1 MRSWF
6 ASALA
11 LTASAGALVAA
22 QEAARI
28 NEAWGQQPQ
37 QPPAPG
43 QPAQPPQQPAP
54 QQTPQVISRIL
65 VEGNQRIEARTVLSY
80 LLVKPGDAFDQER
93 IGLSV
98 RALGATGLFADI
110 QIEARGNDLIVRIL
124 ENPIINRIMFE
135 GNNAVTTEKL
145 QEETE
150 AEPRQTFTLSRVE
163 QDVQRIL
170 EVYRRAGRFAATV
183 TPQYK
188 VLEQNRADLI
198 FSIDEGPSTGVK
210 SINFIGNEAY
220 ADDRLRREITT
231 RQSRWWRFFEQ
242 ADNYNPGQV
251 EYDRSQL
258 TEFYTNEGY
267 ADFRVISSVAELTP
281 DRRDFYLTFTVDE
294 GQKYTFGDLAVETQL
309 EKLSGERLAAVL
321 GIKKGDQ
328 FRAKSIQDAID
339 TLTFAAGIAGYANVQ
354 IRPRETRDP
363 VNHTIGITFQVD
375 EGARV
380 YIERIDIQGNTQTL
394 DRVIRRE
401 IRVAEGDQ
409 YNPVQ
414 LDNAKNRIR
423 ALGFFKSDSV
433 SVEDEPGSTADRA
446 VVKVKVEEEATGELA
461 FSAGFSSQDAFLFS
475 VSAQQRNFRGRGQYL
490 SARIQTTSRQQDIEF
505 RFTEPKFQDR
515 NMALGFDLFL
525 TQSDFYDIAGFE
537 NSIIGVGGRLLFP
550 LSDLDQIG
558 LRYNL
563 RSDDLQLDIAPA
575 GQAPAL
581 GQTTCDGTA
590 FFQSSLCDQ
599 QGGQLTSSFGYTLTM
614 NRANDY
620 IEPTRGYELNFSQD
634 IAGLGGDVNYLRN
647 ELRGAM
653 YHGFAPGWT
662 LSARMEAGYIDSWGD
677 EGIRVNNR
685 FFKGGNSF
693 RGFDVAGLGPR
704 EVRYY
709 YENSSDCR
717 TLADTSACAVKPL
730 ALDPGVAPP
739 EFTYARLNNDGTQAT
754 NDAGQLIYDQ
764 AARDE
769 AGNLLPMKVQG
780 FNALGGKAYAIGSL
794 ELSFP
799 IPYAPEELGI
809 DGALFTE
816 FGTVGL
822 LDDQD
827 KNRSADNPSTFTS
840 YRVDDS
846 ASLRASAGVSIFWKS
861 PFGPIRFDF
870 SKILSKEEYDRTES
884 FRFSTNTRF

>member
-6 ASALA
+6 ACALA
-11 LTASAGALVAA
+11 LTASAGALIAA
-22 QEAARI
+22 QDLSPAGR
-28 NEAWGQQPQ
+28 AWAQQPQ
-37 QPPAPG
+37 QP
-43 QPAQPPQQPAP
+43 QI
-54 QQTPQVISRIL
+54 ISRII
-65 VEGNQRIEARTVLSY
+65 VEGNQRIESRTVLSY
-80 LLVKPGDAFDQER
+80 LLVKPGDAFDEER

-110 QIEARGNDLIVRIL
+110 QMETRGNDLVVRVL
-124 ENPIINRIMFE
+124 ENPIINRIIFE
-135 GNNAVTTEKL
+135 GNNAVTTERL
-145 QEETE
+145 EEETE

-188 VLEQNRADLI
+188 VLPQNRADLI
-198 FSIDEGPSTGVK
+198 FSIDEGPTTGVR
-210 SINFIGNEAY
+210 SINFIGNKAF

-231 RQSRWWRFFEQ
+231 RQSRWWRFFEK

-294 GQKYTFGDLAVETQL
+294 GEKYTFGDLNVETQL
-309 EKLSGERLAAVL
+309 EKLSGERLALIL

-339 TLTFAAGIAGYANVQ
+339 TLTFAAGIAGYANVS
-354 IRPRETRDP
+354 IRPVEHRDP
-363 VNHTIGITFQVD
+363 VNHTVGLTFKVD

-414 LDNAKNRIR
+414 LDNAKSRIR
-423 ALGFFKSDSV
+423 ALGFFNPEKV
-433 SVEDEPGSTADRA
+433 EVEDEAGSTPDRT
-446 VVKVKVEEEATGELA
+446 VVKVKVEEQATGELA
-461 FSAGFSSQDAFLFS
+461 FSAGFSSADAFLFS

-490 SARIQTTSRQQDIEF
+490 SARIQTTSRQQDLEF

-515 NMALGFDLFL
+515 NLAVGVDLFA
-525 TQSDFYDIAGFE
+525 TQSDFFREAGFK
-537 NSIIGVGGRLLFP
+537 NSILGAGGRLLFP
-550 LSDLDQIG
+550 LSDADQIG

-563 RSDDLQLDIAPA
+563 RSDDLQLDNDPNSVTYTNCA
-575 GQAPAL
+575 
-581 GQTTCDGTA
+581 TTA
-590 FFQSSLCDQ
+590 FFRSSLCDQ
-599 QGGQLTSSFGYTLTM
+599 QGGRLTSSFGYTLTM
-614 NRANDY
+614 NRTNDY
-620 IEPTRGYELNFSQD
+620 LRPTRGFEINFSQD

-647 ELRGAM
+647 EFRGAV
-653 YHGFAPGWT
+653 YHGIAPGWT
-662 LSARMEAGYIDSWGD
+662 LSGRLEAGYIDSWGD
-677 EGIRVNNR
+677 EGIRINNR

-704 EVRYY
+704 EVRYF
-709 YENSSDCR
+709 YENSTSCSD
-717 TLADTSACAVKPL
+717 LSSTSTCEVKPL
-730 ALDPGVAPP
+730 TLGVGVTPP
-739 EFTYARLNNDGTQAT
+739 AFTIPRLNSDGTQVVT
-754 NDAGQLIYDQ
+754 EDGLLVYDQ
-764 AARDE
+764 AAHD
-769 AGNLLPMKVQG
+769 ADGNLLPAQVQR

-799 IPYAPEELGI
+799 IPYAPEEFGI
-809 DGALFTE
+809 DGAFFAE
-816 FGTVGL
+816 VGTVGL
-822 LDDQD
+822 LDEADR
-827 KNRSADNPSTFTS
+827 NRRADNTFETFL
-840 YRVDDS
+840 VDDS
-846 ASLRASAGVSIFWKS
+846 ASLRASAGVSIFWDS

-870 SKILSKEEYDRTES
+870 SQILAKEEYDRTES

>member
-1 MRSWF
+1 MI
-6 ASALA
+6 
-11 LTASAGALVAA
+11 AA
-22 QEAARI
+22 QDVSAAGQ
-28 NEAWGQQPQ
+28 AWAQQPQ
-37 QPPAPG
+37 
-43 QPAQPPQQPAP
+43 PPQIIA
-54 QQTPQVISRIL
+54 RIL

-80 LLVKPGDAFDQER
+80 LLVKPGDPFDEER

-110 QIEARGNDLIVRIL
+110 QMETRGNDLVVRVL
-124 ENPIINRIMFE
+124 ENPIINRIIFE
-135 GNNAVTTEKL
+135 GNNAVTTDRLE
-145 QEETE
+145 EETE

-188 VLEQNRADLI
+188 VLPQNRADLI
-198 FSIDEGPSTGVK
+198 FSIDEGPTTGVR
-210 SINFIGNEAY
+210 SINFIGNKAFP
-220 ADDRLRREITT
+220 DDRLRREITT
-231 RQSRWWRFFEQ
+231 RQSRWWRFFEK

-281 DRRDFYLTFTVDE
+281 DRRDFYLAFTVDE
-294 GQKYTFGDLAVETQL
+294 GEKYTFGDLSVETEL
-309 EKLSGERLAAVL
+309 EKLSGERLALIL
-321 GIKKGDQ
+321 GVKKGDQ

-354 IRPRETRDP
+354 IRPVEKRDP
-363 VNHTIGITFQVD
+363 VNHTIGITFKVD

-380 YIERIDIQGNTQTL
+380 YIERIDIVGNTQTL

-414 LDNAKNRIR
+414 LDNAKSRIR
-423 ALGFFKSDSV
+423 ALGFFNPEK
-433 SVEDEPGSTADRA
+433 VEVTDEAGSMPDRT
-446 VVKVKVEEEATGELA
+446 VIKVKVEEEATGELA
-461 FSAGFSSQDAFLFS
+461 FSAGFSSADAFLFS

-490 SARIQTTSRQQDIEF
+490 SARIQTTARQQDLEF

-515 NMALGFDLFL
+515 NLAVGLDLFA
-525 TQSDFYDIAGFE
+525 TQSDFFEEAGFQ

-550 LSDLDQIG
+550 LSDTDQIG

-563 RSDDLQLDIAPA
+563 RSDNLQIDNDPNSF
-575 GQAPAL
+575 
-581 GQTTCDGTA
+581 TYTNCDTGA
-590 FFQSSLCDQ
+590 FFRSSLCDQ
-599 QGGQLTSSFGYTLTM
+599 QGDRLTSSVGYTLSM
-614 NRANDY
+614 NRTNDY
-620 IEPTRGYELNFSQD
+620 LEPTRGFDINFSQD
-634 IAGLGGDVNYLRN
+634 VAGLGGDVNYLRT
-647 ELRGAM
+647 ELRGSI
-653 YHGFAPGWT
+653 YQGIVPGWT
-662 LSARMEAGYIDSWGD
+662 LSGHLEAGYIDSWGD
-677 EGIRVNNR
+677 EGIRINNR

-704 EVRYY
+704 EVRYF
-709 YENSSDCR
+709 YENSLSSCQDLTTIASC
-717 TLADTSACAVKPL
+717 TIKPV

-739 EFTYARLNNDGTQAT
+739 AFSAPRLNTDGTQAV
-754 NDAGQLIYDQ
+754 NENGQLYFDV
-764 AARDE
+764 AATDSS
-769 AGNLLPMKVQG
+769 GNLLPPKIQT

-799 IPYAPEELGI
+799 IPYAPEEFGI
-809 DGALFTE
+809 DGAFFAE
-816 FGTVGL
+816 VGTLGL
-822 LDDQD
+822 LDEED
-827 KNRSADNPSTFTS
+827 KNRRASTLFETLL
-840 YRVDDS
+840 VDDS
-846 ASLRASAGVSIFWKS
+846 ASLRASAGVSIFWDS

-870 SKILSKEEYDRTES
+870 SQILAKEEYDRTES

>member
-11 LTASAGALVAA
+11 LTASASALVAA
-22 QEAARI
+22 QEAAKL

-37 QPPAPG
+37 QPPVGA
-43 QPAQPPQQPAP
+43 PQQPPVAAP
-54 QQTPQVISRIL
+54 QQQAPQIISRIL

-80 LLVKPGDAFDQER
+80 LLVKPGEAFDQER

-110 QIEARGNDLIVRIL
+110 QIEARGNDLVVRVL

-210 SINFIGNEAY
+210 SINFIGNEAFP
-220 ADDRLRREITT
+220 DDRLRREITT

-258 TEFYTNEGY
+258 TEFYTNAGY

-294 GQKYTFGDLAVETQL
+294 GAKYTFGDLAVETQL
-309 EKLSGERLAAVL
+309 EKLSSERLAAVL

-414 LDNAKNRIR
+414 LDNAKSRIR
-423 ALGFFKSDSV
+423 ALGFFKANTV
-433 SVEDEPGSTADRA
+433 SVEDEPGSTSDRA

-525 TQSDFYDIAGFE
+525 TQSDYADLMGFS
-537 NSIIGVGGRLLFP
+537 NSIVGVGGRLLFP
-550 LSDLDQIG
+550 LSDQDQIG

-563 RSDDLQLDIAPA
+563 RSDNLEIDESLD
-575 GQAPAL
+575 GF
-581 GQTTCDGTA
+581 TDCSSTA
-590 FFQSSLCDQ
+590 FFRSSLCDQ
-599 QGGQLTSSFGYTLTM
+599 QGDQLTSSIGYTLTM

-620 IEPTRGYELNFSQD
+620 INATRGYELNFSQD

-647 ELRGAM
+647 EFRGIL

-662 LSARMEAGYIDSWGD
+662 LESRLEAGYIDSWGD
-677 EGIRVNNR
+677 EGVRVNNR

-693 RGFDVAGLGPR
+693 RGFDTAGLGPR

-709 YENSSDCR
+709 YENSSSCTDVNNV
-717 TLADTSACAVKPL
+717 SGCAVQPI
-730 ALDPGVAPP
+730 ALSPGVTPP
-739 EFTYARLNNDGTQAT
+739 DFTYARLNTDGTQVT

-764 AARDE
+764 AARDSS
-769 AGNLLPMKVQG
+769 GNLLPMKVQS
-780 FNALGGKAYAIGSL
+780 FNALGGKAYAIGSFQ
-794 ELSFP
+794 LSFP

-809 DGALFTE
+809 GAALFTE

-822 LDDQD
+822 LDDTD
-827 KNRSADNPSTFTS
+827 RNRRADTPASFSS
-840 YRVDDS
+840 YRIDDS
-846 ASLRASAGVSIFWKS
+846 ASLRASAGLSVFWDS

-870 SKILSKEEYDRTES
+870 SQILAKEEYDRTES

>member
-11 LTASAGALVAA
+11 LTASAGAIVAA
-22 QEAARI
+22 QDVSRVSD
-28 NEAWGQQPQ
+28 AWGQQP
-37 QPPAPG
+37 PAP
-43 QPAQPPQQPAP
+43 QPPQPQPAP
-54 QQTPQVISRIL
+54 QPQTPQIISRIL

-80 LLVKPGDAFDQER
+80 LLVKPGDPFDQER

-98 RALGATGLFADI
+98 RALGGTGLFADI
-110 QIEARGNDLIVRIL
+110 QIEARGNDLVVRVL

-145 QEETE
+145 EEETE

-198 FSIDEGPSTGVK
+198 FVIEEGPTTGVR
-210 SINFIGNEAY
+210 SINFIGNEAF

-267 ADFRVISSVAELTP
+267 ADFRVIASVAELTP

-294 GQKYTFGDLAVETQL
+294 GEKYTFGDIKVETQL
-309 EKLSGERLAAVL
+309 EKLSGERLSLVL
-321 GIKKGDQ
+321 GIQKGQQ

-354 IRPRETRDP
+354 IRPREVRDP

-380 YIERIDIQGNTQTL
+380 YVERIDIQGNTQTL

-423 ALGFFKSDSV
+423 ALGFFKPDTV
-433 SVEDEPGSTADRA
+433 SVENEPGSTSDRA

-537 NSIIGVGGRLLFP
+537 NSIVGVGGRLLFP
-550 LSDLDQIG
+550 LSDQDQIG

-563 RSDDLQLDIAPA
+563 RSDDLTLDSDPNSA
-575 GQAPAL
+575 
-581 GQTTCDGTA
+581 TYTNCETTA
-590 FFQSSLCDQ
+590 FFRSSLCDQ
-599 QGGQLTSSFGYTLTM
+599 QGGQLTSAFGYTLTM
-614 NRANDY
+614 NRTNDY
-620 IEPTRGYELNFSQD
+620 INPTRGFDLNFSQD

-647 ELRGAM
+647 EFRGSM

-662 LSARMEAGYIDSWGD
+662 LTGRMEAGYIDSWGD
-677 EGIRVNNR
+677 EGIRINNR

-709 YENSSDCR
+709 Y
-717 TLADTSACAVKPL
+717 DTEEV
-730 ALDPGVAPP
+730 ALDVGVQPP
-739 EFTYARLNNDGTQAT
+739 EFSVPQLNTDGTQVV
-754 NDAGQLIYDQ
+754 NDAGQLLYQ
-764 AARDE
+764 TAARD
-769 AGNLLPMKVQG
+769 ASGNLLPSKVEA

-809 DGALFTE
+809 DGAFFTE
-816 FGTVGL
+816 FGTLGL
-822 LDDQD
+822 LDD
-827 KNRSADNPSTFTS
+827 ADRDRRADSTFEA

-846 ASLRASAGVSIFWKS
+846 ASLRASAGVSIFWDS

-870 SKILSKEEYDRTES
+870 SQILAKEEYDKTES

>member
-11 LTASAGALVAA
+11 LTASAGAIVAA
-22 QEAARI
+22 QDVSRVSD
-28 NEAWGQQPQ
+28 AWDQ
-37 QPPAPG
+37 QPPVPQP
-43 QPAQPPQQPAP
+43 QPAQPVQPQPQPPQQPQAP
-54 QQTPQVISRIL
+54 QIISRIL
-65 VEGNQRIEARTVLSY
+65 VEGNQRIEPRTVLSY
-80 LLVKPGDAFDQER
+80 LLVKPGDPFDQER

-110 QIEARGNDLIVRIL
+110 QIEARGNDLVVRVL

-145 QEETE
+145 EEETE

-198 FSIDEGPSTGVK
+198 FAIDEGPTTGVK

-220 ADDRLRREITT
+220 PDDRLRREITT

-294 GQKYTFGDLAVETQL
+294 GEKYTFGDLNVETQL
-309 EKLSGERLAAVL
+309 EKLSGERLALVL
-321 GIKKGDQ
+321 GIKKGEQ

-414 LDNAKNRIR
+414 LDNAKSRIR
-423 ALGFFKSDSV
+423 SLGFFKADTV
-433 SVEDEPGSTADRA
+433 AVDNEPGSTSDRA

-490 SARIQTTSRQQDIEF
+490 SARIQTTSRQQDVEF

-525 TQSDFYDIAGFE
+525 TQSDFYDIAGFS

-558 LRYNL
+558 MRYNL
-563 RSDDLQLDIAPA
+563 RSDDLQLDND
-575 GQAPAL
+575 L
-581 GQTTCDGTA
+581 GSPTYTDCTTA
-590 FFQSSLCDQ
+590 SFFRSSLCDQ

-620 IEPTRGYELNFSQD
+620 INPTRGYELNFSQD

-647 ELRGAM
+647 EFRGAM

-662 LSARMEAGYIDSWGD
+662 LTGRMEAGFIESWGD
-677 EGIRVNNR
+677 EGIRINNR
-685 FFKGGNSF
+685 FFKGGNTF

-709 YENSSDCR
+709 YE
-717 TLADTSACAVKPL
+717 TEEL
-730 ALDPGVAPP
+730 ALGVGVAPP
-739 EFTYARLNNDGTQAT
+739 AFSAPQLNTDGTQKT
-754 NDAGQLIYDQ
+754 DDAGQLLYMT
-764 AARDE
+764 ASRDASGE
-769 AGNLLPMKVQG
+769 VLPSKVQA

-809 DGALFTE
+809 DGAFFTE
-816 FGTVGL
+816 VGSLGL
-822 LDDQD
+822 LDDAD
-827 KNRSADNPSTFTS
+827 KDRRADNTFES

-846 ASLRASAGVSIFWKS
+846 ASLRASAGVSIFWDS

-870 SKILSKEEYDRTES
+870 SQILAKEEYDRTES

>member
-11 LTASAGALVAA
+11 LTASAGAIVAA
-22 QEAARI
+22 QDVSRV
-28 NEAWGQQPQ
+28 NDAWGQQP
-37 QPPAPG
+37 P
-43 QPAQPPQQPAP
+43 QPPQQPPTP
-54 QQTPQVISRIL
+54 QQQAPQVISRIL

-80 LLVKPGDAFDQER
+80 LLVKPGDPFDQER

-98 RALGATGLFADI
+98 RALGGTGLFADI
-110 QIEARGNDLIVRIL
+110 QIEARGNDLVVRVL

-145 QEETE
+145 EEETE

-198 FSIDEGPSTGVK
+198 FVIEEGPTTGVR
-210 SINFIGNEAY
+210 SINFIGNEAFP
-220 ADDRLRREITT
+220 DDRLRREITT

-258 TEFYTNEGY
+258 TEFYTNEGF

-294 GQKYTFGDLAVETQL
+294 GEKYTFGDLKVETQL
-309 EKLSGERLAAVL
+309 EKLSGERLGAVL
-321 GIKKGDQ
+321 GIRKGQQ

-380 YIERIDIQGNTQTL
+380 YVERIDIQGNTQTL

-414 LDNAKNRIR
+414 LDNAKSRIR
-423 ALGFFKSDSV
+423 ALGFFKADTV
-433 SVEDEPGSTADRA
+433 SVDNEAGSTADRA

-537 NSIIGVGGRLLFP
+537 NSIVGVGGRLLFP
-550 LSDLDQIG
+550 LSDQDQIG
-558 LRYNL
+558 MRYNL
-563 RSDDLQLDIAPA
+563 RSDDLKLDDNPNS
-575 GQAPAL
+575 P
-581 GQTTCDGTA
+581 TYTNCGTA
-590 FFQSSLCDQ
+590 AFFRSSLCDQ
-599 QGGQLTSSFGYTLTM
+599 QGGQLTSAFGYTLTM
-614 NRANDY
+614 NRTNDY
-620 IEPTRGYELNFSQD
+620 INPTRGFDLNFSQD

-647 ELRGAM
+647 EFRGSM

-662 LSARMEAGYIDSWGD
+662 LTGRMEAGYIDSWGD
-677 EGIRVNNR
+677 EGIRINNR

-709 YENSSDCR
+709 Y
-717 TLADTSACAVKPL
+717 DTEDL
-730 ALDPGVAPP
+730 ALDVGVQPP
-739 EFTYARLNNDGTQAT
+739 EFSVPQLNSDGTQAV
-754 NDAGQLIYDQ
+754 NDAGQLLYQ
-764 AARDE
+764 SAARD
-769 AGNLLPMKVQG
+769 ASGNLLPAKVQA

-799 IPYAPEELGI
+799 IPYAPAELGI
-809 DGALFTE
+809 DGAFFTE
-816 FGTVGL
+816 FGTLGL
-822 LDDQD
+822 LDD
-827 KNRSADNPSTFTS
+827 ADRDRRADSTFEA

-846 ASLRASAGVSIFWKS
+846 ASLRASAGVSIFWDS

-870 SKILSKEEYDRTES
+870 SQILAKEEYDRTES